1 MRTLFDD
8 EPPSQRHSETSVAA
22 AAEIKPTAARLR
34 EAVCEAIRAAG
45 ADGLT
50 DEEML
55 SATGLQPST
64 GRPRRVELVQAGR
77 VIDSGR
83 TRRTKSGRSAVV
95 WVTTTTEGNR

>member
-8 EPPSQRHSETSVAA
+8 PPAQRHSETSVSAAKAIAPAA
-22 AAEIKPTAARLR
+22 ATLRLMVL
-34 EAVCEAIRAAG
+34 EALRKAG

-64 GRPRRVELVQAGR
+64 GRPRRIELMQAGHVR
-77 VIDSGR
+77 DSGR
-83 TRRTKSGRSAVV
+83 KRETRSGRNAVV
-95 WVTTTTEGNR
+95 WVANTFEVQE